1 MHRSV
6 LEWDNRSV
14 SFLSRI
20 TAAHG
25 HGLSS
30 EVVFPFTDPFLLP
43 VGDPNAQAVLDSL
56 SDEGTLDLLNV
67 ISAVDVEGFA
77 TELISQIVNSDSGK
91 TTGFATV
98 LALIQND
105 AEEPETEC
113 LIIGGDPYELLT
125 PTEVGALLKVSPA
138 TARQIIYD
146 GVDGHNQGKIPGRRI
161 TARCVRVQRAALDRW
176 LANRQQP
183 ELVPQVSE
191 PTGHQPGEMRV
202 YSSRRRKAG

>member
-1 MHRSV
+1 M
-6 LEWDNRSV
+6 
-14 SFLSRI
+14 SFLRII

-25 HGLSS
+25 RGLSS
-30 EVVFPFTDPFLLP
+30 EVVFPFADPFLLP
-43 VGDPNAQAVLDSL
+43 AGNPDAQAVLDCL
-56 SDEGTLDLLNV
+56 SDEGTLDLINV
-67 ISAVDVEGFA
+67 VSAADVDGFA
-77 TELISQIVNSDSGK
+77 TEFISQIVNSDSGK
-91 TTGFATV
+91 TNGFAT
-98 LALIQND
+98 LLSLIQNES
-105 AEEPETEC
+105 EEPEREC
-113 LIIGGDPYELLT
+113 LIIGGDPHELLT
-125 PTEVGALLKVSPA
+125 PSEVAALLKVSPT

-146 GVDGHNQGKIPGRRI
+146 GVDGDNQGKIPGRRI